1 MSRFKLIIVCFALAV
16 ALIPGRA
23 SATTCLGCIIDV
35 CKQSADTCNCTS
47 TRGCIGGARGLCEL
61 VGSCIPVVFQPGFDE
76 TAELSSNGRV
86 IAVGGP
92 IDCTAGARIQFI
104 RVTVTQDGAITEGR
118 IVGGVCAGS
127 GDEWAAT
134 LHAQGRA
141 GFTTGPATACGLGV
155 LGDPGDTLA
164 TFQWCREITLV
175 VP

>member
-1 MSRFKLIIVCFALAV
+1 MSRSKLIVVCFTLAV

-35 CKQSADTCNCTS
+35 CTATVRTVAIASHRDCIASRDPGVCEGWARAS
-47 TRGCIGGARGLCEL
+47 RGVPAGVRRDGR
-61 VGSCIPVVFQPGFDE
+61 
-76 TAELSSNGRV
+76 AELRRQA
-86 IAVGGP
+86 IALGGP
-92 IDCTAGARIQFI
+92 IECTAGERIQFI
-104 RVTVTQDGAITEGR
+104 RATVTQDGAITEGR
-118 IVGGVCAGS
+118 TVGDVCAGS

-141 GFTTGPATACGLGV
+141 GFTTGPATACGVGV

-164 TFQWCREITLV
+164 TFQWCREITLI